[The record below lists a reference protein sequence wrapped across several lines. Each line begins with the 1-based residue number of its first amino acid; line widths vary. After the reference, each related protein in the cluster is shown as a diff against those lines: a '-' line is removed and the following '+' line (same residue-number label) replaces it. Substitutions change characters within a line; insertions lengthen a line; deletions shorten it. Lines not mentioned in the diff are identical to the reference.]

1 MQVFVVRADYGAHT
15 QAFKDNGYAGIGW
28 FEDVL
33 AEEEKTNKEKLRTAY
48 ELVYPD
54 HKPGRAAQNVSQIYR
69 FLNEVEDGDVVL
81 TPYNDSRMIAG
92 RVVGKSY
99 AQTDTSSP
107 CTHRI
112 KVKWNKQ
119 ILNRKDFSIPL
130 QNTLRSM
137 LTVFRVN
144 QIGEVCQAAGFPYDG
159 DDPISVARKKVKEQD
174 YYEPIRNLLLEL
186 DDKEFEVLVSYLL
199 QTMGFSPTKDP
210 ISTRGADGG
219 TDFEGEL
226 NVQGIATIFLQ
237 VQVKRYKQTNKVQES
252 AIRNF
257 RGALKRDAHA
267 CFITLS
273 SYSKKAKNSANDPDK
288 VPIQLVNGDQF
299 IDILTAQYDHVIDL
313 LHTED
318 QDELANKLNFKKV
331 LVPG

>member
-1 MQVFVVRADYGAHT
+1 MVRADYGAHT
-15 QAFKDNGYAGIGW
+15 QAFQDNGYAGIGW
-28 FEDVL
+28 FDDALEDEVI
-33 AEEEKTNKEKLRTAY
+33 KDKEKLRAAY
-48 ELVYPD
+48 ELVYSD
-54 HKPGRAAQNVSQIYR
+54 HKPQQAAQNVGQIYR
-69 FLNEVEDGDVVL
+69 FLHEIEDGDVIL
-81 TPYNDSRMIAG
+81 SPFNDSRMIAG
-92 RVVGKSY
+92 RVEGKSY
-99 AQTDTSSP
+99 FKKDDTSP
-107 CTHRI
+107 YTYRI

-119 ILNRKDFSIPL
+119 VLDRKDFSIPL

-144 QIGEVCQAAGFPYDG
+144 QIGEVCKAAGFPYEG
-159 DDPISVARKKVKEQD
+159 DDPVLIAHKVAKEKD

-199 QTMGFSPTKDP
+199 RTQGFSPTKDP
-210 ISTRGADGG
+210 ISTRGTDGG

-273 SYSKKAKNSANDPDK
+273 SFSKKAKHSASDPDK

-313 LHTED
+313 LHAED
-318 QDELANKLNFKKV
+318 QDDLANKLNFKKV